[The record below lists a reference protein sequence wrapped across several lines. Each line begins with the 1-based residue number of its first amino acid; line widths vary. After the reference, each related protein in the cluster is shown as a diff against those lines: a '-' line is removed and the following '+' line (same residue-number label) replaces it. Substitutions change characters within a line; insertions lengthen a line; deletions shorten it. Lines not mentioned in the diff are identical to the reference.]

1 MKLSPIP
8 LLFQLILTAVLSSAG
23 SDKTFDVTGQILADE
38 ESVFILRTDRCGMR
52 VNCPENLRDRWTCG
66 DVVRVRGHGEFYAD
80 ELEVVCRHPLPD
92 PVETTARRV
101 AGGEHDYGF
110 VRLRGVI
117 ASVTSDELDPK
128 WNWFVLRTD
137 SGAVSASVLSRIL
150 SLGVLRSFVDADVE
164 LIALATPFSSW
175 RKPLG
180 SHLLA
185 TAASAVKV
193 LRQAPAD
200 PFSVPPL
207 ASASVPHR
215 QCISGSVIATS
226 QIRFFIRTSDGR
238 ILAVHPTE
246 GHPLPEAGNEVCVSG
261 FAEMDPFQLR
271 LTDAVVRV
279 KPGCVTPLPEAADI
293 SAEDLFTTESM
304 RNAVNT
310 DYHGRTV
317 RIRGTIAGVPFSDPS
332 SGILRLDCDGRPVTA
347 DLSGLAG
354 HPAAD
359 LAAGSRVEI
368 TGLCLAEF
376 ENATAGVAFPP
387 FKGFTILPRAASDI
401 RILSRP
407 PWWTPFRLLC
417 VIAGLLAVI
426 IAILIWNRALNVL
439 SERRGR
445 ELYREQIEHA
455 GAELK
460 VEERTRL
467 AVELHDSISQTL
479 TGVSLQI
486 DSAIS
491 AGGERLGPILQ
502 MLTTARQ
509 MLTSCRRELRCCL
522 WDLRSRTFEEK
533 DMTEAVR
540 RTVAPHSGE
549 AEISVRFNVPRQIL
563 SESTAHTVLQIVR
576 ELTVNAIRHGKAS
589 QIRIA
594 GELRDDVIHF
604 SVRDN
609 GCGFNPESA
618 PGPAQGHFG
627 LLGIRERLS
636 QSKGA
641 LEIQSAA
648 GKGTKITVSL
658 SAGEFKDESQT

>member
-1 MKLSPIP
+1 MKLLSTTV
-8 LLFQLILTAVLSSAG
+8 LSLSILTVALSIAG
-23 SDKTFDVTGQILADE
+23 EDKAFEFTGQILADE
-38 ESVFILRTDRCGMR
+38 ESVFILRTEKRGMR
-52 VNCPENLRDRWTCG
+52 VNCPEYLRGRWTCG
-66 DVVRVRGHGEFYAD
+66 DVVRVRGHGEFNAD
-80 ELEVVCRHPLPD
+80 ELEVLGRRQMPD
-92 PVETTARRV
+92 AVDTTARRV
-101 AGGEHDYGF
+101 IGGEHDYNF
-110 VRLRGVI
+110 VRLRGVV

-150 SLGVLRSFVDADVE
+150 PLGTLQGFMDADIE
-164 LIALATPFSSW
+164 LTALATPFSSW

-180 SHLLA
+180 SHLLVTEAASVKVVRNA
-185 TAASAVKV
+185 TAN
-193 LRQAPAD
+193 
-200 PFSVPPL
+200 PFSAPPL
-207 ASASVPHR
+207 ASASLPHR
-215 QCISGSVIATS
+215 QCISGSVIAASRT
-226 QIRFFIRTSDGR
+226 RFFIHSPDGR
-238 ILAVHPTE
+238 ILSVRPAD
-246 GHPLPEAGNEVCVSG
+246 GQPLPDAKSKVCVSG
-261 FAEMDPFQLR
+261 FAEMDPFRLR
-271 LTDAVVRV
+271 LTDAVVRIE
-279 KPGCVTPLPEAADI
+279 PNDATSLPEATDI
-293 SAEDLFTTESM
+293 TAEDLFTTEFM

-317 RIRGTIAGVPFSDPS
+317 RIRGTIAGTPFSDPS

-359 LAAGSRVEI
+359 LAAGTRIEI

-376 ENATAGVAFPP
+376 ENATSTVAFPP
-387 FKGFTILPRAASDI
+387 FKGFTVLPRTASDI
-401 RILSRP
+401 RLLARP
-407 PWWTPFRLLC
+407 PWWTPFRFLC

-426 IAILIWNRALNVL
+426 VAILIWNRALNIL

-491 AGGERLGPILQ
+491 AGGGRLGPVQQ
-502 MLTTARQ
+502 MLRTARQ

-540 RTVAPHSGE
+540 RTIAPHSGE

-563 SESTAHTVLQIVR
+563 SESTAHTVLRIVR
-576 ELTVNAIRHGKAS
+576 ELTVNAIRHGKS
-589 QIRIA
+589 TQIRIA
-594 GELRDDVIHF
+594 GELRDGIIHF

-609 GCGFNPESA
+609 GCGFDPGSA

-641 LEIQSAA
+641 LNIQSAT

-658 SAGEFKDESQT
+658 SAGEFKDESQA

>member
-1 MKLSPIP
+1 MRFACLASVV
-8 LLFQLILTAVLSSAG
+8 LLAATTAAG
-23 SDKTFDVTGQILADE
+23 QSRFEFTGQILADE
-38 ESVFILRTDRCGMR
+38 ESVFILKTAESGVRIRC
-52 VNCPENLRDRWTCG
+52 PDSLRARWSCG
-66 DVVRVRGHGEFYAD
+66 DIVLVCGHGEYTAD
-80 ELEVVCRHPLPD
+80 KLKVLDRQPLPEA
-92 PVETTARRV
+92 VETTARRV
-101 AGGEHDYGF
+101 TAGEHDYAF

-128 WNWFVLRTD
+128 WNWFVLRTE
-137 SGAVSASVLSRIL
+137 SGAVSVSVLSRIIPL
-150 SLGVLRSFVDADVE
+150 DVLRSFVNADVE
-164 LIALATPFSSW
+164 LTALATPFSSW

-180 SHLLA
+180 SHLLV
-185 TAASAVKV
+185 TEASAIKV
-193 LRQAPAD
+193 VRNAPAD
-200 PFSVPPL
+200 PFSAPPL

-215 QCISGSVIATS
+215 QCISGMVIAASHT
-226 QIRFFIRTSDGR
+226 RFFIRTPDGR
-238 ILAVHPTE
+238 ILAVHPAE
-246 GHPLPEAGNEVCVSG
+246 GQPLPNAGRKVRVSG
-261 FAEMDPFQLR
+261 FAEMDPFRLR

-279 KPGCVTPLPEAADI
+279 EPDNPTPLPKATEI
-293 SAEDLFTTESM
+293 TAEDLFTTDFM

-310 DYHGRTV
+310 DFHGRTV
-317 RIRGTIAGVPFSDPS
+317 RIRGTVAGVPFSEPS
-332 SGILRLDCDGRPVTA
+332 AGIFRLDCDGRPVTA

-354 HPAAD
+354 SPDAD
-359 LAAGSRVEI
+359 LKPGTQIEI
-368 TGLCLAEF
+368 AGLCLAEF
-376 ENATAGVAFPP
+376 ENVTSTVAFPP
-387 FKGFTILPRAASDI
+387 FKGFTILPRAASDV
-401 RILSRP
+401 RILARP

-426 IAILIWNRALNVL
+426 VAILIWNRALNIL

-491 AGGERLGPILQ
+491 AGGGRLGPVLQ

-563 SESTAHTVLQIVR
+563 SESTAHTVLRIVR

-594 GELRDDVIHF
+594 GELRDGIIHF

-609 GCGFNPESA
+609 GCGFDPESA